1 MDPRIKILIA
11 AVRRNHVPL
20 FTKPTYNQVKT
31 ESYCWGCKGLVYDCP
46 VIKAALELEKEDA
59 EEKSITAYKTSS

>member
-1 MDPRIKILIA
+1 MDPRLKILIA

-20 FTKPTYNQVKT
+20 ATADTYQGLKA

-46 VIKAALELEKEDA
+46 VIKAVDELEKEYGND
-59 EEKSITAYKTSS
+59 ESG